1 MPLVPFSALPDMG
14 RVWVFASDRPLD
26 ANSEQRL
33 LQVVDEF
40 LEHWAAHGAPLRSGR
55 EIREH
60 RFLTIGV
67 DQSDA
72 AASGCSIDG
81 LYRSL
86 RSLQSELGLSLLS
99 SGLVFYRDAAG
110 DVRCVTRDEFADL
123 AGKGGITA
131 ETHVFDTSVTTI
143 GEWYD
148 RFEAPAG
155 RAWHRAL
162 LPTP

>member
-1 MPLVPFSALPDMG
+1 M
-14 RVWVFASDRPLD
+14 SD
-26 ANSEQRL
+26 EQRL

-40 LEHWAAHGAPLRSGR
+40 LEQWAAHGAPLTSGR

-67 DQSDA
+67 DQSDT

-86 RSLQSELGLSLLS
+86 RALQNELGLSLLS
-99 SGLVFYRDAAG
+99 GGLVFYRDANGA
-110 DVRCVTRDEFADL
+110 VQCVSRDEFSEL
-123 AGKGGITA
+123 ATRGEIDA
-131 ETHVFDTSVTTI
+131 ETQVFDTSVTSVS
-143 GEWYD
+143 EWFD

-162 LPTP
+162 LPTS

>member
-1 MPLVPFSALPDMG
+1 MPLVPFSVLPDMG
-14 RVWVFASDRPLD
+14 RVWVFASERELD
-26 ANSEQRL
+26 AAGEQRL

-40 LEHWAAHGAPLRSGR
+40 LEQWAAHGAPLTSGR

-67 DQSDA
+67 DQSGA

-86 RSLQSELGLSLLS
+86 RSLQSELGSSLLGG
-99 SGLVFYRDAAG
+99 GLVYYRDAAG
-110 DVRCVTRDEFADL
+110 EIQCITRDEFADL
-123 AGKGGITA
+123 AAKGAITS
-131 ETHVFDTSVTTI
+131 ETPVFDTSVTTV
-143 GEWYD
+143 GEWYG
-148 RFEAPAG
+148 RFEAQAG

-162 LPTP
+162 LPTG

>member
-1 MPLVPFSALPDMG
+1 MVPFSALPDMG
-14 RVWVFASDRPLD
+14 RVWVFASDRVLD
-26 ANSEQRL
+26 EAAQERL
-33 LQVVDEF
+33 LQTVDEF
-40 LEHWAAHGAPLRSGR
+40 LEQWAAHGAPLISGR
-55 EIREH
+55 EVREG

-67 DQSDA
+67 DQSDT

-86 RSLQSELGLSLLS
+86 RGLQSELGASLLTG
-99 SGLVFYRDAAG
+99 GLVYYRGSDG
-110 DVRCVTRDEFADL
+110 VVRSVTRGEFTEL
-123 AGKGGITA
+123 AARGEVT
-131 ETHVFDTSVTTI
+131 TQTPVFDTSVTSV

-162 LPTP
+162 LPT